1 MKQLIYTLLIAFI
14 SCALGCYIGSKVY
27 SYATKYKYKTI
38 VDTVTIYDTLVYR
51 EPIPK
56 DSVIL
61 RYKTISV
68 PVTYIDTL
76 QVIRDSISVS
86 LPISQK
92 HYADSTS
99 YDVWISGYEPCLDS
113 IKVYNKVE
121 QITIKE
127 KQKKWSIGIQGG
139 IGVTPKSVQPY
150 VGIGISYNLFSF

>member
-1 MKQLIYTLLIAFI
+1 MKQLIYTLLIAFV

-27 SYATKYKYKTI
+27 SYATEYKYKTI

-51 EPIPK
+51 EPVPK

-76 QVIRDSISVS
+76 QVTTYDSISVS
-86 LPISQK
+86 LPIEQK
-92 HYADSTS
+92 HYCDST
-99 YDVWISGYEPCLDS
+99 YDAWVSGYELFLDS
-113 IKVYNKVE
+113 IKVYNKFE

-127 KQKKWSIGIQGG
+127 KQKKWGIGIQGG